1 MSRDLNE
8 RNDLQEIIDKA
19 LAEMGFGPGGAPDPS
34 EVNVS
39 EFARRAGLTRS
50 KARTVKAKG
59 FRATGHGRCG
69 QKAKR
74 TVMTGH
80 EEVADDLLRRGVT
93 NSSVVYDRLRDDG
106 YEGGL
111 SAVKDYIRAHRH
123 LVPPKRKAVAP
134 QGSRG
139 RRYSTEP
146 GEAFQMDWGFVNL
159 EGEDGETCRIACFC
173 MVCHHCGTCYVEF
186 FPNARQENLFIGMVH
201 AFMAMGVPEYVLTDN
216 MKSVVVRRD
225 ADGKPVW
232 QKDYAAFM
240 ACVGFRTR
248 LCKPRH
254 PFTKGKVERL
264 IRFVKG
270 NFLAGRDFTDITTLN
285 GEALLW
291 CAEQAGRWR
300 RAVACVPS
308 EEHASA
314 CLPAARPLEVTDEV
328 ALWLCPSRR
337 ITFDGFVSYEGRRF
351 GVPYWY
357 ERRDCRVSREGGYLH
372 IYSDDLA
379 LELAVHAVT
388 WDRRDSWCEGQWA
401 DAQPEEL
408 PSQPVTTSISQVEL
422 APGKPAFAK
431 FDFGRWA

>member
-69 QKAKR
+69 QKARR

-328 ALWLCPSRR
+328 ALWLCPRRR

>member
-264 IRFVKG
+264 VRHVKE
-270 NFLAGRDFTDITTLN
+270 NFLAGREFHDLTRLN
-285 GEALLW
+285 TEALTW
-291 CAEQAGRWR
+291 CARQGGRYR
-300 RAVACVPS
+300 RAVDCVPAD
-308 EEHASA
+308 EHAQR
-314 CLPAARPLEVTDEV
+314 CMPAAAALELTDEV
-328 ALWLCPSRR
+328 SMYLCPRR
-337 ITFDGFVSYEGRRF
+337 RVSFDGFVTYEGRRF
-351 GVPYWY
+351 GVPYWH
-357 ERRDCRVSREGGYLH
+357 EGRDVRVSREGEYLR
-372 IYSDDLA
+372 IYNDDLTR
-379 LELAVHAVT
+379 ELAVHPVT
-388 WDRRDSWCEGQWA
+388 WSGRDSVCEGQWA
-401 DAQPEEL
+401 DAEPLEL
-408 PSQPVTTSISQVEL
+408 PTQPVTTYVRAVGRS
-422 APGKPAFAK
+422 ANPAFDK
-431 FDFGRWA
+431 FDFAGRL

>member
-34 EVNVS
+34 EINVS

-50 KARTVKAKG
+50 KARTIKAKG
-59 FRATGHGRCG
+59 FRATAHGRCG

-111 SAVKDYIRAHRH
+111 SAVKDYIRAHRD
-123 LVPPKRKAVAP
+123 LVPPKRKAAAP

-139 RRYSTEP
+139 QRYSTEP

-159 EGEDGETCRIACFC
+159 VDETGGTCRIACFC

-201 AFMAMGVPEYVLTDN
+201 AFMAMGVPQYVLTDN

-264 IRFVKG
+264 VRHVKE
-270 NFLAGRDFTDITTLN
+270 NFLAGREFHDLTRLN
-285 GEALLW
+285 TEALTW
-291 CAEQAGRWR
+291 CARQGGRYR
-300 RAVACVPS
+300 RAVDCVPAD
-308 EEHASA
+308 EHAQR
-314 CLPAARPLEVTDEV
+314 CMPAAAALELTDEV
-328 ALWLCPSRR
+328 SMYLCPRR
-337 ITFDGFVSYEGRRF
+337 RVSFDGFVTYEGRRF
-351 GVPYWY
+351 GVPYWH
-357 ERRDCRVSREGGYLH
+357 EGRDVRVSREGGYLH
-372 IYSDDLA
+372 IYNDDLTR
-379 LELAVHAVT
+379 ELAVHPVT
-388 WDRRDSWCEGQWA
+388 WSRRDSVCEGQWA
-401 DAQPEEL
+401 DAEPLEL
-408 PSQPVTTSISQVEL
+408 PTQPVTIYVR
-422 APGKPAFAK
+422 AVGRPANPAFDK
-431 FDFGRWA
+431 FDFAGRL